1 MFETLLK
8 LGLSEKEAKVY
19 LAALELGEETAQNI
33 AEKSG
38 VNRATTYV
46 ILEKLMQLGLMST
59 HEEGKK
65 TVFVAESPTELVNIL
80 EEQKREIDAKKKY
93 LDDSLNQLMAI
104 YNARSDKPTVR
115 YFEGADGLEALD
127 RYKVNLQPN
136 TEMLTVIPIDLVEK
150 LFPNRRK
157 ASLSERVKLGIKT
170 RAIYTHENGSIPE
183 DVNRQQLREGVFL
196 PRSEFPIDATIT
208 IHPNWGIKLYYF
220 NQARPY
226 GVLIQS
232 PELALN
238 FKHFFELAWA
248 GAQLRKKSQS

>member
-127 RYKVNLQPN
+127 RYGHDQFPKNS
-136 TEMLTVIPIDLVEK
+136 EMLGI
-150 LFPNRRK
+150 FPLDIIEERFASRRNK
-157 ASLSERVKLGIKT
+157 AVGDRVKRGTRSRIIYTRKQGPLSE
-170 RAIYTHENGSIPE
+170 E
-183 DVNRQQLREGVFL
+183 VNQEQLREGIFIS
-196 PRSEFPIDATIT
+196 REEFPLNATIA
-208 IHPNWGIKLYYF
+208 IHPDWGIKLYYF
-220 NQARPY
+220 DVALPY

-232 PELALN
+232 PELANNMKLL
-238 FKHFFELAWA
+238 FELAWH
-248 GAQLRKKSQS
+248 GAKAQSSK